1 MSSRKNK
8 NIQYFLYVNNNG
20 REIKLDYTF
29 NSLLDVDLTTAQ
41 IDNPDSL
48 FENAP
53 QFKSGSSLFIKDSKG
68 KNYSVIYNNPFLVK
82 YIKEKKINF
91 FERETLGE
99 LHKFL
104 NKIKR
109 YITSDKKG
117 YLTDVKNQEDIKK
130 YLEESK
136 LVVDDIRP
144 LILPKK
150 IIDEIDLYA
159 YRKDLVDRNTREFDG
174 NELKREFYEIDE
186 KRFLE
191 TFVANYDNLHIL
203 IAWDQN
209 YDRLRQKI
217 DAIKNIED
225 LEKRTLNNGQIVF
238 PGFETLKGVKR

>member
-1 MSSRKNK
+1 M
-8 NIQYFLYVNNNG
+8 
-20 REIKLDYTF
+20 
-29 NSLLDVDLTTAQ
+29 
-41 IDNPDSL
+41 
-48 FENAP
+48 FENAS

-68 KNYSVIYNNPFLVK
+68 RNYSVIYNNPFLVK

-91 FERETLGE
+91 FERETLG
-99 LHKFL
+99 
-104 NKIKR
+104 
-109 YITSDKKG
+109 DKGG
-117 YLTDVKNQEDIKK
+117 YLTDIKNQEDIKK

-186 KRFLE
+186 KRFLK